1 MLRSILLVGL
11 YLYLLFFVRQVVEVV
26 SCRLLGIRV
35 QKIRY
40 TGIIPRMYKKS
51 VVAGVPIEFGGILFP
66 SVWVKHS
73 DWSETGLFGR
83 RGIVIVLKLLATAG
97 LTLFLFGTVTDADV
111 FEVLKNRELLTV
123 FSQFANVYARE
134 NFPFSFR
141 LLVSMTAFYL
151 ALLPILVVWDLTSLL
166 EIILWLVLDLRGKK
180 STEKNSDNDEE
191 VYYFQ
196 LRINIYV
203 LVAFLLLLL
212 SVMVFFVLR

>member
-66 SVWVKHS
+66 SVWVKPS
-73 DWSETGLFGR
+73 EWIETGLFGR

-97 LTLFLFGTVTDADV
+97 LTLLLFGTVTAPTCS
-111 FEVLKNRELLTV
+111 KCSKT
-123 FSQFANVYARE
+123 E
-134 NFPFSFR
+134 N
-141 LLVSMTAFYL
+141 YL
-151 ALLPILVVWDLTSLL
+151 SCFLSLL
-166 EIILWLVLDLRGKK
+166 MCMR
-180 STEKNSDNDEE
+180 EKT
-191 VYYFQ
+191 
-196 LRINIYV
+196 
-203 LVAFLLLLL
+203 FLSL
-212 SVMVFFVLR
+212 SGYWSQ